1 MNIQFDAF
9 NSTSSV
15 KNANV
20 SDLAYSL
27 NEDATATLDRRI
39 SDKLIQDVF
48 YFRTDSDI
56 TQNSTEVYYY
66 VDMTNW
72 TQIIEKMMNPFN
84 STVTSGY
91 FGANS
96 SDSLGKDFLRHIA
109 NQVFGSHFAVD
120 LFTNEDSVY
129 ADIDSKCAPVSPAI
143 LTILNSVN
151 IDSPTLSNVD
161 PSNNNYKYL
170 IHKSSLNLCREL
182 VDQLQAAGPS
192 RLSALNE
199 YEYRNMEGYYSIP
212 LVEDDTISFKMTLT
226 AADGQH
232 NVTQKTNAIS
242 SRTYQISLKVGKVT
256 DEMIFHLL
264 GNSPLE
270 YTDYTNYGTVANQVT
285 GGNIINVN
293 HTSRW
298 DGVEVDPEF
307 VTYEGKNCL
316 FMKQYSFM
324 SFDFGFNVSNMSL
337 TSMLYITDGLTSS
350 SSRIFSFDTLTVTY
364 MQTIFY
370 IDNGNFA
377 TSSDGFFM
385 VESQYG
391 GTMYTLGTANRNKW
405 IHISMIFDN
414 LNGGYKLYA
423 DNIELVYFP
432 TNYMDA
438 APTGTETFSFTNEFF
453 VGHSD
458 DDGPRHEAY
467 NDSQFNKYHM
477 YNVRVFDRAL
487 IPTERAF
494 LYDLEIT

>member
-1 MNIQFDAF
+1 
-9 NSTSSV
+9 
-15 KNANV
+15 
-20 SDLAYSL
+20 
-27 NEDATATLDRRI
+27 
-39 SDKLIQDVF
+39 
-48 YFRTDSDI
+48 
-56 TQNSTEVYYY
+56 
-66 VDMTNW
+66 
-72 TQIIEKMMNPFN
+72 
-84 STVTSGY
+84 
-91 FGANS
+91 
-96 SDSLGKDFLRHIA
+96 
-109 NQVFGSHFAVD
+109 
-120 LFTNEDSVY
+120 
-129 ADIDSKCAPVSPAI
+129 
-143 LTILNSVN
+143 
-151 IDSPTLSNVD
+151 
-161 PSNNNYKYL
+161 
-170 IHKSSLNLCREL
+170 L

-232 NVTQKTNAIS
+232 NVTQKTSAIS
-242 SRTYQISLKVGKVT
+242 PRTYQISLKVGKVT

-264 GNSPLE
+264 GDNVSE
-270 YTDYTNYGTVANQVT
+270 YTDYPNYGTIANQVS

-293 HTSRW
+293 HTFKW

-307 VTYEGKNCL
+307 VNYEGKNCL
-316 FMKQYSFM
+316 FVKQNSFM
-324 SFDFGFNVSNMSL
+324 SFDFGFNVSNMSF
-337 TSMLYITDGLTSS
+337 TSMLYITDGITSS
-350 SSRIFSFDTLTVTY
+350 DSRIFSFDTLTVTY
-364 MQTIFY
+364 MESVYYF
-370 IDNGNFA
+370 DNGNIA

-391 GTMYTLGTANRNKW
+391 STMYTLGTANKNKW
-405 IHISMIFDN
+405 VHIVMTFDN

-432 TNYMDA
+432 TNYLDT

-467 NDSQFNKYHM
+467 NDSQFNKYHL

-494 LYDLEIT
+494 LYDLEIS